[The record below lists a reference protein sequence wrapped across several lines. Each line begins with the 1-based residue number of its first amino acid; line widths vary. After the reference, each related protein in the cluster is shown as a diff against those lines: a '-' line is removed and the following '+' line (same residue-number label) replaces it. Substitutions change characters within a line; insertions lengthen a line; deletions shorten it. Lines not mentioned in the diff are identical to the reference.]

1 MSQYNPHP
9 FAWETDDMLE
19 PQRLILILEH
29 LPYQEI
35 IAQPESRRGRGRND
49 YPIRAQFRAV
59 IAGVAFRHY
68 SVNSQLRELT
78 RNV

>member
-29 LPYQEI
+29 LPYQI
-35 IAQPESRRGRGRND
+35 FNAQPESRRGRND
-49 YPIRAQFRAV
+49 YPIRTLFRAM

-68 SVNSQLRELT
+68 SVNYLLR
-78 RNV
+78 